1 MNPLDNLILAALPE
15 GEREALLAL
24 MHPVTLVRGE
34 LLYEQD
40 ALVHDAYFFTSGA
53 ASLLILME
61 NGSALEPA
69 IIGREGMLGF
79 PIGLGENRSRWRSVI
94 QIEGEALVIPRSDLS
109 RQLRVGGDLPA
120 LLTHYAGLLITFV
133 AQSAACAQFHS
144 LEQRTARWLLL
155 MHDRARGDD
164 FAITQEYLAFML
176 GAHRP
181 SETLALHA
189 LSERGILG
197 LRRGHIR
204 ILDRAALLAETC
216 ECYARVQIQYAESV
230 EVQLPDER
238 PERGRP
244 YPDTDRPRAED
255 ATPPPR

>member
-1 MNPLDNLILAALPE
+1 MDPRDNLILAALPE

-24 MHPVTLVRGE
+24 MHPVTLARGE

-40 ALVHDAYFFTSGA
+40 ALVDDAYFFTSGA

-61 NGSALEPA
+61 SGSALEPA

-79 PIGLGENRSRWRSVI
+79 PIGLGENRSRWRSVM
-94 QIEGEALVIPRSDLS
+94 QIAGEALVIPRSDLS
-109 RQLRVGGDLPA
+109 RLLRAGGDLPP
-120 LLTHYAGLLITFV
+120 LLTHYAGLLITLV

-155 MHDRARGDD
+155 MHDRARAEE

-181 SETLALHA
+181 SETLALRA
-189 LSERGILG
+189 LSDRGILG

-204 ILDRAALLAETC
+204 ILDRAALECEAC
-216 ECYARVQIQYAESV
+216 ECYTRVQIQYSESV
-230 EVQLPDER
+230 EVTLSDER
-238 PERGRP
+238 PERGQP
-244 YPDTDRPRAED
+244 YPDTGRPRAED
-255 ATPPPR
+255 ATPRRR

>member
-1 MNPLDNLILAALPE
+1 MDPRDNLILAALPE
-15 GEREALLAL
+15 GEREALLRL
-24 MHPVTLVRGE
+24 MRPVRLARGD

-40 ALVHDAYFFTSGA
+40 ALVDDAYFFTSGA

-61 NGSALEPA
+61 NGTALEPG

-79 PIGLGENRSRWRSVI
+79 PIGLGENRSRWRSVM
-94 QIEGEALVIPRSDLS
+94 QIEGAALVMPRSELS
-109 RQLRVGGDLPA
+109 RQLRAGGHLPP

-155 MHDRARGDD
+155 MHDRARGSE

-189 LSERGILG
+189 LSERGVLG
-197 LRRGHIR
+197 LRRGHIE
-204 ILDRAALLAETC
+204 ILDRGALMAEAC
-216 ECYARVQIQYAESV
+216 ECYGRVQIEYEERV
-230 EVQLPDER
+230 EVQRPDER
-238 PERGRP
+238 PERGQP
-244 YPDTDRPRAED
+244 YPDNGRPPADD
-255 ATPPPR
+255 ATRPPR